1 MTLIIPALRDRARHI
16 EKGSPGTWEIKTQRV
31 SAQSHHQKSQ
41 FMTRL
46 LRKDSGLDLFDKGPY
61 YSRLCFVCA
70 SGRERAREGERPAQ
84 STMVTVSFTGAADF
98 PLYLRTEQD
107 SVVRSK
113 THAQQDRFFLI
124 CLNVDKQRQL
134 TFLHFENSV
143 ATDQSIAKRLKF

>member
-61 YSRLCFVCA
+61 YSRLCFVCS

-84 STMVTVSFTGAADF
+84 STMVTVSFTGVADF
-98 PLYLRTEQD
+98 PLYLRTEQCG
-107 SVVRSK
+107 
-113 THAQQDRFFLI
+113 AQQDT
-124 CLNVDKQRQL
+124 CTARQIQ
-134 TFLHFENSV
+134 FDMSKCRQAE
-143 ATDQSIAKRLKF
+143 ATDVFTF